1 MQVEVKRAQAG
12 DIPVIEAILRDVAE
26 MCIRDS
32 PADRR
37 GNGGRAAF
45 PAAVR
50 GIKQNRPQANSERTA
65 EVSRT
70 ANVKSFGKPVYSMGR
85 QPENMQRKL
94 FSPGEPVQFF
104 KAPLLS
110 AAAQTGLAAE
120 ALRAPAGIDIFV
132 KY

>member
-1 MQVEVKRAQAG
+1 MTLKKNVRLREVKAYREGMLKRPDRYRKG
-12 DIPVIEAILRDVAE
+12 DT
-26 MCIRDS
+26 
-32 PADRR
+32 
-37 GNGGRAAF
+37 GNGSLLTAEETAGEQLF

-94 FSPGEPVQFF
+94 FSPGEP
-104 KAPLLS
+104 
-110 AAAQTGLAAE
+110 AQ
-120 ALRAPAGIDIFV
+120 IF
-132 KY
+132 